1 MVRTERQRE
10 ILSILRSEG
19 FTSAKSLSERLYIS
33 ESSIRRDL
41 GALERGGL
49 VKRSYGGAEIISS
62 ANAVLSFDRRSYEN
76 TDLKKAIAE
85 KARCLIKGGDIIF
98 LEQSSTCFF
107 LAEAIMN
114 MSDVTV
120 VTNNLQIIHLLSDS
134 DIKLIC
140 TGGGVFKRNKNC
152 LIGSV
157 CESGFASVH
166 ADIAFF
172 STKAISDE
180 GVIYD
185 CTEEEVSLRRA
196 LLQNAK
202 KRVYLCDSSKFGSTS
217 AYRQCSLEDIDA
229 IVSDGENP
237 TLREKFP
244 QVEFI

>member
-62 ANAVLSFDRRSYEN
+62 AKAVLSFDRRSYEN
-76 TDLKKAIAE
+76 TELKKKIAE

-107 LAEAIMN
+107 LAEAIMHV
-114 MSDVTV
+114 SDVTV
-120 VTNNLQIIHLLSDS
+120 VTNNLEIIHLLSDS

-152 LIGSV
+152 LIGNV

-166 ADIAFF
+166 ADVAFF

-196 LLQNAK
+196 ILANAK

-229 IVSDGENP
+229 VVSDGENP